1 MRNGSAS
8 DSVVMFLHI
17 TGISM
22 QVSKDF
28 IKMSGTVTTGTE
40 ILKSQMSVFGV
51 WTLRSRQKESY

>member
-1 MRNGSAS
+1 MRNGSAR
-8 DSVVMFLHI
+8 DSVVIFLHK
-17 TGISM
+17 TGISV

-28 IKMSGTVTTGTE
+28 IKMSGLVSIASE

>member
-8 DSVVMFLHI
+8 DRVVIFLHK
-17 TGISM
+17 TGISV

-28 IKMSGTVTTGTE
+28 IKMSGLVSIASE

-51 WTLRSRQKESY
+51 WTLRSRRKESY